1 MDNQSSHESIER
13 FGWITKEEPLSIL
26 TDPNLDLQITILEST
41 APFYGYYADSPG
53 EDKPEH
59 LYWVL
64 DQFYTHEK
72 LTRVLADIK
81 SQCYPKLD
89 AVPGFIMIATEQ
101 YHVVRMHNLKRYNQ
115 IHSVQEMFEKMD
127 IRLKKSSRKIV
138 NQMGIIHITKYLHLT
153 PLGDGLYLEEERPHR
168 AYFTIPAFLNW
179 DQFKA
184 LTLEVKYDSTLMFFD
199 AARASFMER
208 GKFTELVRVYRE
220 NLTIEQLKTIRDRYL
235 RVIGMRY

>member
-1 MDNQSSHESIER
+1 MENQNHYEPIER
-13 FGWITKEEPLSIL
+13 FGWITKEEPLSVL
-26 TDPNLDLQITILEST
+26 TDPNLDLQITILESL

-53 EDKPEH
+53 EDRPEH

-72 LTRVLADIK
+72 ITRVMADIK

-89 AVPGFIMIATEQ
+89 AVPGFIMIANEQ
-101 YHVVRMHNLKRYNQ
+101 FHVVRMHNLRRYNQ
-115 IHSVQEMFEKMD
+115 IHAVQEMFEKLD

-138 NQMGIIHITKYLHLT
+138 NQMGIIHITKYLHLK
-153 PLGDGLYLEEERPHR
+153 PVGDGLYLEEERPHR
-168 AYFTIPAFLNW
+168 AYFTIPSFLNW

-220 NLTIEQLKTIRDRYL
+220 NLTVEQLRTIRDRYL